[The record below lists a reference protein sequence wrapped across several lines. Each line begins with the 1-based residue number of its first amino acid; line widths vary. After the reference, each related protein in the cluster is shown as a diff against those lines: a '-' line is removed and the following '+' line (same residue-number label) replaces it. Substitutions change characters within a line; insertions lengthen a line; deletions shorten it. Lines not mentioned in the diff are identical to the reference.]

1 MHISYNICR
10 KIWQRFSYELR
21 LVSVWL
27 SEKVLHCVTLFVNF
41 FFLSQAISRR
51 ATLFEMIRDY
61 GQAASDMQRY
71 VYIQTKQME
80 EKTSGIQDRYT
91 SLANDIRQ
99 ARIRL
104 SELEEKSRKENSLDM
119 YLVL

>member
-1 MHISYNICR
+1 MCHLIS
-10 KIWQRFSYELR
+10 
-21 LVSVWL
+21 
-27 SEKVLHCVTLFVNF
+27 
-41 FFLSQAISRR
+41 FFLYSQAISRR

-61 GQAASDMQRY
+61 GQAASDMERY
-71 VYIQTKQME
+71 VNILTKQME
-80 EKTSGIQDRYT
+80 EKTSGTLDRST
-91 SLANDIRQ
+91 SMSNDIRQ